1 MRTIG
6 MFLVLMFIVQTS
18 FNAQEKLEGLN
29 QITEYK
35 EGLAAVRKGNQWGF
49 INKKGELAIDFRN
62 DLVWNKD
69 AKPANQGLLGIRYPS
84 FENGMCPVQQ
94 LEDGI
99 PIYGF
104 INTHGKL
111 VVDYQF
117 LNVSSFK
124 DGYATGVYFD
134 KVLRGT
140 NEFKL
145 KIYDF
150 KFHDVLIDSKGK
162 IVEFFDRRYN
172 IQMTKKRYKMP
183 ALRVKYLSKDMVAI
197 FVEGK
202 GWEIRK
208 VVL

>member
-1 MRTIG
+1 MRTTG
-6 MFLVLMFIVQTS
+6 MFLAAFFLLQFPIV
-18 FNAQEKLEGLN
+18 AQEKLEGLDEIMGYN
-29 QITEYK
+29 
-35 EGLAAVRKGNQWGF
+35 EGLAAVRKGTQWGF
-49 INKKGELAIDFRN
+49 INEKGELAIDFRG
-62 DLVWNKD
+62 DIVWNKD
-69 AKPANQGLLGIRYPS
+69 ADSRDKGLLGIRYPS
-84 FENGMCPVQQ
+84 FENGMCPVQK
-94 LEDGI
+94 LEDEI

-104 INTHGKL
+104 INKQGEL

-117 LNVSSFK
+117 LNVSSFTN
-124 DGYATGVYFD
+124 GYATGVYFN

-162 IVEFFDRRYN
+162 IIEFFDRRYN

-183 ALRVKYLSKDMVAI
+183 ALHVKYLSNDRVAI
-197 FVEGK
+197 FIEGK

-208 VVL
+208 VLL